1 MRVYINA
8 WFAKFAR
15 QEGIEDFQLVE
26 AVVRANIGLIDA
38 DLGAGVIKQRISR
51 QGAGKSGG
59 FRTIVFFKA
68 RDRAIFMFGFAKK
81 AKKNLT
87 HEELLEMKR
96 ASREML
102 QLSQDQIDQLVCL
115 KKLKEIRFGH

>member
-1 MRVYINA
+1 MRAYINA

-59 FRTIVFFKA
+59 FRTIIFFKA
-68 RDRAIFMFGFAKK
+68 RNRAIFMFGFAKK

-87 HEELLEMKR
+87 REELLEMKR

-102 QLSQDQIDQLVCL
+102 QLSQDQIDHLVRL
-115 KKLKEIRFGH
+115 KKLQEIRFGH

>member
-68 RDRAIFMFGFAKK
+68 RNRAIFMFGFAKK

-102 QLSQDQIDQLVCL
+102 QLSQDQIDHLVRL
-115 KKLKEIRFGH
+115 KKLQEIRFGH

>member
-15 QEGIEDFQLVE
+15 QEGIEDFQLAE

-38 DLGAGVIKQRISR
+38 DLGAGVIKQRVSR

-59 FRTIVFFKA
+59 FRTIIFFKA
-68 RDRAIFMFGFAKK
+68 GNRAIFVFGFAKK

-87 HEELLEMKR
+87 REELLEMKR

-102 QLSQDQIDQLVCL
+102 HLSQDQIDQLVRL
-115 KKLKEIRFGH
+115 EKLREIRFGH

>member
-26 AVVRANIGLIDA
+26 AVVRASIGLIDA

-59 FRTIVFFKA
+59 FRTIIFFKA

>member
-59 FRTIVFFKA
+59 FRTIIFFKA
-68 RDRAIFMFGFAKK
+68 RNRAIFMFGFAKK

-87 HEELLEMKR
+87 REELLEMKR

-102 QLSQDQIDQLVCL
+102 QLSQDQIDHLVRL
-115 KKLKEIRFGH
+115 KKLQEIRFGH

>member
-59 FRTIVFFKA
+59 FRTIIFFKA
-68 RDRAIFMFGFAKK
+68 GNRAIFMFGFAKK

-102 QLSQDQIDQLVCL
+102 QLSQDQIDHLVRL
-115 KKLKEIRFGH
+115 KKLQEIRFGH

>member
-59 FRTIVFFKA
+59 FRTIIFFKA
-68 RDRAIFMFGFAKK
+68 RNRAIFMFGFAKK

-102 QLSQDQIDQLVCL
+102 QLSQDQIDHLVRL
-115 KKLKEIRFGH
+115 KKLQEIRFGH

>member
-59 FRTIVFFKA
+59 FRTIIFFKA

-115 KKLKEIRFGH
+115 KRLKEIRFGH

>member
-59 FRTIVFFKA
+59 FRTIIFFKA
-68 RDRAIFMFGFAKK
+68 RNRAIFMFSFAKK

>member
-1 MRVYINA
+1 MRVFINA

-59 FRTIVFFKA
+59 FRTIIFFKA

>member
-59 FRTIVFFKA
+59 FRTIIFFKA

-102 QLSQDQIDQLVCL
+102 QLSQDQIDHLVRL
-115 KKLKEIRFGH
+115 KKLQEIRFGH

>member
-59 FRTIVFFKA
+59 FRTIIFFKA

>member
-59 FRTIVFFKA
+59 FRTIIFFKA
-68 RDRAIFMFGFAKK
+68 RNRAIFMFGFAKK

-102 QLSQDQIDQLVCL
+102 QLSQDQIDRLVRL
-115 KKLKEIRFGH
+115 KKLQEIRFGH

>member
-38 DLGAGVIKQRISR
+38 DLGAGVIKQRVSR

-59 FRTIVFFKA
+59 FRTIIFFKA
-68 RDRAIFMFGFAKK
+68 RHRAIFMFGFAKK

-87 HEELLEMKR
+87 RVELLEMKR

-102 QLSQDQIDQLVCL
+102 HLSQDQIDQLVRL
-115 KKLKEIRFGH
+115 ERLKEIRFGH

>member
-59 FRTIVFFKA
+59 FRTIIFFKA

-102 QLSQDQIDQLVCL
+102 QLSQDQIDHLVRL
-115 KKLKEIRFGH
+115 RKLQEIRFGH

>member
-1 MRVYINA
+1 MRIYTNA

-26 AVVRANIGLIDA
+26 AVVRATIGLIDA

-59 FRTIVFFKA
+59 FRTIIFFKA

-87 HEELLEMKR
+87 REELSEMKR
-96 ASREML
+96 ASSEML
-102 QLSQDQIDQLVCL
+102 HLSQDQIDQLVRL
-115 KKLKEIRFGH
+115 GRLKEIRFGH

>member
-26 AVVRANIGLIDA
+26 AVVRATIGLIDA

-59 FRTIVFFKA
+59 FRTIIFFKA
-68 RDRAIFMFGFAKK
+68 RNRAIFMFGFAKK

-87 HEELLEMKR
+87 REELLEMKR

-102 QLSQDQIDQLVCL
+102 QLSQDQIDHLVRL
-115 KKLKEIRFGH
+115 KKLQEIRFGH

>member
-1 MRVYINA
+1 MRIYTNA

-26 AVVRANIGLIDA
+26 AVVRATIGLIDA
-38 DLGAGVIKQRISR
+38 DLGAGVIKQRVSR

-59 FRTIVFFKA
+59 FRTIIFFKA
-68 RDRAIFMFGFAKK
+68 GNRAIFMFGFAKK

-87 HEELLEMKR
+87 REELSEMKR
-96 ASREML
+96 ASSEML
-102 QLSQDQIDQLVCL
+102 HLSQDQIDQLVKL
-115 KKLKEIRFGH
+115 GRLKEIRFGH

>member
-59 FRTIVFFKA
+59 FRTIIFFKA
-68 RDRAIFMFGFAKK
+68 RNRAIFMFGFAKK

-102 QLSQDQIDQLVCL
+102 QLSQDQIDHLVRL
-115 KKLKEIRFGH
+115 EKLQEIRFGH